1 LRPATPPRFFL
12 DVAVQSL
19 DALIACRANTICYGH
34 FGIQKDAATML
45 QAHRKQLLLWERLI
59 KDEMDQHVNGI
70 GTQESIVACLTRL
83 LKEDPLMA
91 TFDQLPPEVQERET
105 NFLQNSISGYIGYL
119 ESVA

>member
-34 FGIQKDAATML
+34 YGIQKDAIKML
-45 QAHRKQLLLWERLI
+45 QTHRKQLLLWERLI
-59 KDEMDQHVNGI
+59 NDEIDRHGSRTLDQ
-70 GTQESIVACLTRL
+70 TAACLKRL

-91 TFDQLPPEVQERET
+91 LFDELPADVQERET
-105 NFLQNSISGYIGYL
+105 NFLQNSISGYLGWLDSIK
-119 ESVA
+119 